1 MTEIPS
7 ASCLAAWLGD
17 KPPEF
22 ACVLA
27 ARNRTAG
34 GTDTEKHIAHG

>member
-7 ASCLAAWLGD
+7 ASCLASWLGD

-22 ACVLA
+22 ACVLVV
-27 ARNRTAG
+27 RQSLITG
-34 GTDTEKHIAHG
+34 